1 MPVYLYRGY
10 RADNS
15 KAVGIVDAESQR
27 GANLKLRKNGIF
39 PVNVVEQEQARR
51 ALQPGAAVAPASG
64 PQTGSLSQSDLALL
78 TRQLGTL
85 IVAGLPLVDALG
97 ILIEQSTDRGAQSI
111 FADIRE
117 QVRGGS
123 DFSTALGHFPDAFP
137 SLYIHM
143 VRAGETGGVLDQILF
158 RLADF
163 LEKQQALKHKVT
175 NALMYPAVLS
185 VVGALIVV
193 LLLTFVVPKI
203 TTVFANMHEALPW
216 PTVVL
221 MAMSAFLND
230 HWLLLLLGTTAT
242 ALALQR
248 AAGTETGRTTVDRCI
263 LRLPLIGEVARKVA
277 VSRLAAT
284 LSTMLGSGVGLLQA
298 MEIAKRVMDNRVL
311 EAAVQHS
318 QESVRE
324 GESLAEPLRR
334 SGQFPPLVTHMIA
347 VGEQSGELESML
359 QRVALIFDAE
369 VDRMVARST
378 SLIEPLMIVLMGLVV
393 LFIVGAILL
402 PIFQM
407 GQMVR

>member
-10 RADNS
+10 RSDNS
-15 KAVGIVDAESQR
+15 KAVGIIDAESQR
-27 GANLKLRKNGIF
+27 GANQKLRKNGIF
-39 PVNVVEQEQARR
+39 PVNVIEQEQARHT
-51 ALQPGAAVAPASG
+51 LQQGAPFMSAGGARSIA
-64 PQTGSLSQSDLALL
+64 LSQSDLALL

-97 ILIEQSTDRGAQSI
+97 VLIEQATDRPLQSLL
-111 FADIRE
+111 ADIRE

-123 DFSTALGHFPDAFP
+123 DFSAALGHFPDAFP

-143 VRAGETGGVLDQILF
+143 IRAGEAGGILDQILF

-175 NALMYPAVLS
+175 NALLYPAVLS
-185 VVGALIVV
+185 VVGALIVM

-203 TTVFANMHEALPW
+203 TTVFSNMHEALPW

-221 MAMSAFLND
+221 MAMSTFLNS
-230 HWLLLLLGTTAT
+230 HWLLLLLGSAAT
-242 ALALQR
+242 IAAARR
-248 AAGTETGRTTVDRCI
+248 AARTHTSRAIIDRWL
-263 LRLPLIGEVARKVA
+263 LRIPLIGEVLRKVA
-277 VSRLAAT
+277 VSRLTAT
-284 LSTMLGSGVGLLQA
+284 LSTMLASGVGLLQA
-298 MEIAKRVMDNRVL
+298 MEIAKRVTDNHAL
-311 EAAVQHS
+311 EAAVEHA

-334 SGQFPPLVTHMIA
+334 SGEFPPLVTHMIA
-347 VGEQSGELESML
+347 VGEKSGELESML
-359 QRVALIFDAE
+359 QRIAIIFESD
-369 VDRMVARST
+369 VDRVVARST
-378 SLIEPLMIVLMGLVV
+378 SLIEPIMIVLMGVVV

>member
-1 MPVYLYRGY
+1 MPVYQYRGY
-10 RADNS
+10 RSNNS
-15 KAVGIVDAESQR
+15 KAAGIIDAESQR
-27 GANLKLRKNGIF
+27 GANQKLRKNGIF
-39 PVNVVEQEQARR
+39 PVDVVEQEQAQHK
-51 ALQPGAAVAPASG
+51 LKNGAADTLARAPQS
-64 PQTGSLSQSDLALL
+64 GSLPQSDLALL

-85 IVAGLPLVDALG
+85 IVAGLPLVAALG
-97 ILIEQSTDRGAQSI
+97 ILIEQSTNRSVQSLL
-111 FADIRE
+111 ADIRE

-123 DFSTALGHFPDAFP
+123 DFSAALGHFPEAFP

-143 VRAGETGGVLDQILF
+143 VRAGEAGGVLDQILF

-175 NALMYPAVLS
+175 NALLYPAVLS
-185 VVGALIVV
+185 VVGALILI

-221 MAMSAFLND
+221 MAMSRFLNE
-230 HWLLLLLGTTAT
+230 HWLLLLLCTAAT
-242 ALALQR
+242 AVALQR
-248 AAGTETGRTTVDRCI
+248 AAGTETGRTLVDRCL
-263 LRLPLIGEVARKVA
+263 LRIPLIGEVVRKVA

-311 EAAVQHS
+311 ETAVKQA

-334 SGQFPPLVTHMIA
+334 SGEFPPLVTHMIA
-347 VGEQSGELESML
+347 VGEKSGELESML

-369 VDRMVARST
+369 VDRVVARST

>member
-10 RADNS
+10 RTDNS
-15 KAVGIVDAESQR
+15 KAVGIIDAESQR
-27 GANLKLRKNGIF
+27 GANQKLRKSGIF
-39 PVNVVEQEQARR
+39 PVNVVEQEQAQR
-51 ALQPGAAVAPASG
+51 ALRQGSAVTPLSRPHANTL
-64 PQTGSLSQSDLALL
+64 PQADLALL

-97 ILIEQSTDRGAQSI
+97 ILIEQSADRRWQSLL
-111 FADIRE
+111 ADIRE

-123 DFSTALGHFPDAFP
+123 DFSTALGNFPEAFP

-143 VRAGETGGVLDQILF
+143 VRAGEASGVLDHILF

-175 NALMYPAVLS
+175 NALLYPAVLS
-185 VVGALIVV
+185 TVGTLIVT

-221 MAMSAFLND
+221 MAMSRFLND
-230 HWLLLLLGTTAT
+230 HWLLLLVSTA
-242 ALALQR
+242 ASAAALQR
-248 AAGTETGRTTVDRCI
+248 MAGTEAGRAAVDRGL
-263 LRLPLIGEVARKVA
+263 LRLPLLGDIVRKVA
-277 VSRLAAT
+277 VARLAAT

-298 MEIAKRVMDNRVL
+298 MEIAKRVMGNRTL
-311 EAAVQHS
+311 ESAVAQA

-324 GESLAEPLRR
+324 GEPLAEPLRR
-334 SGQFPPLVTHMIA
+334 SGEFPLLVTHMIA
-347 VGEQSGELESML
+347 VGEKSGELESLL
-359 QRVALIFDAE
+359 QRIALIFEAE
-369 VDRMVARST
+369 VDRVVTRAT
-378 SLIEPLMIVLMGLVV
+378 SLIEPIMIVVMGVVV

-407 GQMVR
+407 GQMIR